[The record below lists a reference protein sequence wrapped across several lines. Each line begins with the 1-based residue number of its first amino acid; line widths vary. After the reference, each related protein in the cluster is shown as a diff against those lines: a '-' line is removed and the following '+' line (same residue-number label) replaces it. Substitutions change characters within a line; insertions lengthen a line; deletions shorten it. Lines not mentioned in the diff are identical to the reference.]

1 MTSASRSLLFIT
13 LALVPVA
20 SPRADL
26 VVVANARSGIE
37 KLTRNDVV
45 NIFLGRFRQLPTG
58 DTARPADQPDDAPEK
73 ARFYRLLVNKEL
85 TDINAY
91 WTRLVFSGK
100 TTPPYQAKTRDDL
113 AAWLNRYPGA
123 IAYMERSQVG
133 SGTHVV
139 LELER

>member
-1 MTSASRSLLFIT
+1 MISARRGLLLVTLT
-13 LALVPVA
+13 LAPMA
-20 SPRADL
+20 APRADL
-26 VVVANARSGIE
+26 VVVANAKSGIE
-37 KLTRNDVV
+37 RLTRNEVV

-58 DTARPADQPDDAPEK
+58 DMARPADQPDDAPEK

-100 TTPPYQAKTRDDL
+100 TSPPYQAKSRDDI
-113 AAWLNRYPGA
+113 ADWLNRYAGA
-123 IAYMERSQVG
+123 LAYMERGQVG
-133 SGTHVV
+133 SGSRIV